1 MNWKEYESEVFET
14 LKLYYPT
21 ASIEKNVKKKGIYSH
36 RSRQIDIYIE
46 DVIGGK
52 IVKICVECKYYNKPI
67 DVKTV
72 EAFISMSAD
81 IQADIGLMI
90 TEKGYSKTSL
100 KRAYFNPSEIELDIL
115 SLAELKQM
123 QGLMAFP
130 YAGDNAALLLA
141 PFGWV
146 IDASKRNNSICMLY
160 QRGLTFEEAAKKSEV
175 AYINYWDRHEKGEN
189 LDDLLKIQEKGIR
202 ENAQTNGLKVI
213 ELKYIKTEERMDAR
227 TIIRFANIEK
237 YPGIELTGFIEF
249 ENFIFFCVWFSNEL
263 TIKRNISKL
272 KTMLKTTLPLEI
284 KKSG

>member
-1 MNWKEYESEVFET
+1 MNWKEYENEVFET

-21 ASIEKNVKKKGIYSH
+21 ASIEQNVKKQGIYSH
-36 RSRQIDIYIE
+36 KARQIDIYIE
-46 DVIGGK
+46 EIIGGK
-52 IVKICVECKYYNKPI
+52 TIKICVECKYYNKPI

-90 TEKGYSKTSL
+90 TEKGFSKTAL

-115 SLAELKQM
+115 SLTDLKQM

-130 YAGDNAALLLA
+130 YAGENAALLLA

-146 IDASKRNNSICMLY
+146 IDASKRKNSICMLY
-160 QRGLTFEEAAKKSEV
+160 QRGLTFEEAAKKSEI
-175 AYINYWDRHEKGEN
+175 AYINYWNRHEKGEN
-189 LDDLLKIQEKGIR
+189 LDDLLISQEKGIR
-202 ENAQTNGLKVI
+202 ENAQIHGLKI
-213 ELKYIKTEERMDAR
+213 NELKYIKTEERKDAR
-227 TIIRFANIEK
+227 TIIRFASIEK

-263 TIKRNISKL
+263 TIKRNIRKL
-272 KTMLKTTLPLEI
+272 KTMLQMTLPLET